1 MRIRTLEVE
10 NFMPYRDAFT
20 LDFGDMSLFAIVG
33 ETGSGKSSIVDA
45 ICYALYGRIPR
56 IRTENGQRE
65 NIISRGAKQFHVA
78 LTFDLGGAT
87 YRIIRQGT
95 TMREDV
101 QVFKDGDQIK
111 DLLKKKDVD
120 RYIEDTLLHMSF
132 DVFTRII
139 ILPQGQFDRFLK
151 PDTPRARRDIL
162 ISLLS
167 LDIYERIG
175 KAAGAHAAVLMGELG
190 GLDHDLAGIDQS
202 TITGEAIGLLDHAV
216 TDAEHQ
222 VVLLQEQLKA
232 CELTLAMI
240 EQRASKA
247 RQLAKLQEQLVT
259 LRARADDIDRDRARL
274 AIGVAL
280 ASLQPSL
287 ANWGRLAADLEQL
300 VTDHGKASS
309 AVTAAQRALETAQ
322 ASRADTSLRAG
333 EAAFAEKLDE
343 ISSAIER
350 LSDLQ
355 PFAARLDELRHK
367 TDAAAE
373 KGKGLEHSIAQLN
386 ETMKGQDQHRIQL
399 QEALAGARN
408 SSTQAD
414 DAFEQARS
422 DNATVVV
429 QQGLKPGDTCPVCGH
444 VVEELVAHAERLD
457 FDRLKTA
464 RDEARKRVEHCQN
477 DLADH
482 EKKLETD
489 RVRLEELVRQ
499 LTVLKTEGKDDQHE
513 AHELTLRLLMDP
525 TIAREGGN
533 NPAVFLRARLT
544 QLRGQETT
552 TRTAQKTIALQLEEQ
567 RRKEEDVHTQ
577 LAGLQTK
584 AAALEGQRRQ
594 AEAQYETLQ
603 RDLLEQAG
611 TNGFDSIVSMKAA
624 VLPADQLV
632 ALQVSVK
639 QYDHNMATATAQ
651 VEMLEQELGPDL
663 PSEVGLEAAR
673 AARETAATD
682 FARAQE
688 NLAAVRRG
696 KDELLTR
703 RAFLADR
710 LARKEQVTRLLST
723 YQQVARDFGSK
734 GMVAFV
740 SSGILEQLLV
750 TANDHLQV
758 LSKGRFDLL
767 LDAGDQMMVQDS
779 FSASGPRD
787 VATLSG
793 GETFLASLALALAV
807 KDLLSTS
814 VDLDSFFIDEGFGTL
829 DQTTVQGVADVLESL
844 RRDGSLV
851 GIITHR
857 ADLVERFE
865 TVLEV
870 TNQGGSAHIARREMV

>member
-1 MRIRTLEVE
+1 MRIQALEVE
-10 NFMPYRDAFT
+10 NFMPYRDAVT
-20 LDFGDMSLFAIVG
+20 LDFRDLSLFAIVG

-65 NIISRGAKQFHVA
+65 NIISRGAKQFHIA

-87 YRIIRQGT
+87 YKIIRQGT
-95 TMREDV
+95 AAREDV
-101 QVFKDGDQIK
+101 QVFKDGDQLNQ
-111 DLLKKKDVD
+111 LLKKKDAD
-120 RYIEDTLLHMSF
+120 HYIEEKLLHMNF

-139 ILPQGQFDRFLK
+139 VLPQGQFDRFLK

-167 LDIYERIG
+167 LDIYEHIG
-175 KAAGAHAAVLMGELG
+175 KAAGAHAGMLMGELG
-190 GLDHDLAGIDQS
+190 GLDHDLAGIDQT
-202 TITGEAIGLLDHAV
+202 TITDEAIGLLDHAV
-216 TDAEHQ
+216 TDIGQRVA
-222 VVLLQEQLKA
+222 LFQEQLKA
-232 CELTLAMI
+232 RELVLAMM

-247 RQLAKLQEQLVT
+247 RQLAKLQGQLAV
-259 LRARADDIDRDRARL
+259 LCARTDEISTDRARL
-274 AIGVAL
+274 ATGLAL

-287 ANWGRLAADLEQL
+287 TNWARLAVELQRL
-300 VTDHGKASS
+300 TDEYDKASA
-309 AVTAAQRALETAQ
+309 AVIAAQKDLETAQ
-322 ASRADTSLRAG
+322 AVHAETSLRAG
-333 EAAFAEKLDE
+333 EAAFARKLDE
-343 ISSAIER
+343 ISSAIGR

-355 PFAARLDELRHK
+355 VFAARLEELQHRA
-367 TDAAAE
+367 DAAME
-373 KGKGLEHSIAQLN
+373 KVQGLEHSIAQCN
-386 ETMKGQDQHRIQL
+386 ETMKLQDERRIHL
-399 QEALAGARN
+399 QEALAGTRN
-408 SSTQAD
+408 DATQAED
-414 DAFEQARS
+414 TFERARS
-422 DNATVVV
+422 ENAAVVI

-444 VVEELVAHAERLD
+444 VVEELVAHAEHLD
-457 FDRLKTA
+457 FTHLKTL
-464 RDEARKRVEHCQN
+464 RDEAHKRVEHCQN
-477 DLADH
+477 DLAEH
-482 EKKLETD
+482 EKRSEAN
-489 RVRLEELVRQ
+489 RVRLEELTRQ
-499 LTVLKTEGKDDQHE
+499 LTVLKAEDKDDRQE

-525 TIAREGGN
+525 TVAREGSA
-533 NPAVFLRARLT
+533 NPVTFLRTRLT

-552 TRTAQKTIALQLEEQ
+552 TRTAQKTITLRLEEQ
-567 RRKEEDVHTQ
+567 RQKEEAIRTA
-577 LAGLQTK
+577 LAGFQTK
-584 AAALEGQRRQ
+584 TAALSGQHAQ

-603 RDLLEQAG
+603 RDLLAQAG
-611 TNGFDSIVSMKAA
+611 THGFDSITSMKAA
-624 VLPADQLV
+624 VLPEGELST
-632 ALQVSVK
+632 LQTSVR
-639 QYDHNMATATAQ
+639 QYDHDTAAAAAQ

-663 PSEVGLEAAR
+663 PSEADLEAAR
-673 AARETAATD
+673 AQREAAAAD
-682 FARAQE
+682 FAQAQE
-688 NLAAVRRG
+688 DLAGARRN
-696 KDELLTR
+696 KDDLLAR

-750 TANDHLQV
+750 TANDHLRI
-758 LSKGRFDLL
+758 LSKGRFELL
-767 LDAGDQMMVQDS
+767 LDESDQMMVQDA
-779 FSASGPRD
+779 FSSSGPRD

-829 DQTTVQGVADVLESL
+829 DETTVQGVADVLESL

-870 TNQGGSAHIARREMV
+870 TNQSGSAHIARREMA

>member
-1 MRIRTLEVE
+1 MRIQTLEVE
-10 NFMPYRDAFT
+10 NFMPYRDPVT
-20 LDFGDMSLFAIVG
+20 LDFRDLSLFAIVG

-65 NIISRGAKQFHVA
+65 NIISRGAKQFHVG

-95 TMREDV
+95 ATREDV
-101 QVFKDGDQIK
+101 QVFKDGDQLNQ
-111 DLLKKKDVD
+111 LLKKKDAD
-120 RYIEDTLLHMSF
+120 RYIEETLLHMNF

-139 ILPQGQFDRFLK
+139 VLPQGQFDRFLK
-151 PDTPRARRDIL
+151 PDTPRSRRDIL

-167 LDIYERIG
+167 LDIYEHIG
-175 KAAGAHAAVLMGELG
+175 KAASAHAGMLMGELG
-190 GLDHDLAGIDQS
+190 GLDHDLAGIDQNA
-202 TITGEAIGLLDHAV
+202 ITDEALGLLDHAV
-216 TDAEHQ
+216 TDAGHQ
-222 VVLLQEQLKA
+222 VALLQEQLKA
-232 CELTLAMI
+232 RELTLAMM

-247 RQLAKLQEQLVT
+247 RQLAKLQGQLAA
-259 LRARADDIDRDRARL
+259 LRIRADEINGDRAHL
-274 AIGVAL
+274 ATGLAL

-287 ANWGRLAADLEQL
+287 ANWARLAAELERL
-300 VTDHGKASS
+300 TDERDKASA
-309 AVTAAQRALETAQ
+309 AVIAAQQALETAQ
-322 ASRADTSLRAG
+322 AVRADTSLRAG

-343 ISSAIER
+343 ISSAIGR

-355 PFAARLDELRHK
+355 LFAARLEELQHR
-367 TDAAAE
+367 TDAATDKA
-373 KGKGLEHSIAQLN
+373 KGLEHSITQLN
-386 ETMKGQDQHRIQL
+386 ETMKVQNGRRIQL
-399 QEALAGARN
+399 QEALTRARDT
-408 SSTQAD
+408 SIHAE
-414 DAFEQARS
+414 DAFERARS
-422 DNATVVV
+422 DNAAIVV
-429 QQGLKPGDTCPVCGH
+429 QQVLRPGDSCPVCGR
-444 VVEELVAHAERLD
+444 VVEELVVHAEHLD
-457 FDRLKTA
+457 FARLKTVH
-464 RDEARKRVEHCQN
+464 DETRKHVEHCQD
-477 DLADH
+477 DLTEH
-482 EKKLETD
+482 EKKSEAD
-489 RVRLEELVRQ
+489 RVRLEELARQ
-499 LTVLKTEGKDDQHE
+499 LTALKTEDKDDRHE

-525 TIAREGGN
+525 TVAHEGSN
-533 NPAVFLRARLT
+533 NPVAFLHARLT

-567 RRKEEDVHTQ
+567 RRKEEDIRTK
-577 LAGLQTK
+577 LTGSQTK
-584 AAALEGQRRQ
+584 AATLEGQRRQ
-594 AEAQYETLQ
+594 AETQYETLR
-603 RDLLEQAG
+603 RDLLAQAG
-611 TNGFDSIVSMKAA
+611 THGFDSIASMKAA
-624 VLPADQLV
+624 VLPADQLD
-632 ALQVSVK
+632 ALQASVR
-639 QYDHNMATATAQ
+639 QYDHDTAAATAQ

-663 PSEVGLEAAR
+663 PSEADLEAAR
-673 AARETAATD
+673 ATRETAVTD
-682 FARAQE
+682 FTHAQE
-688 NLAAVRRG
+688 SLAAARRS
-696 KDELLTR
+696 KDDLLAR

-750 TANDHLQV
+750 TANDHLRI
-758 LSKGRFDLL
+758 LSKERFELL
-767 LDAGDQMMVQDS
+767 LDEDDQMMVQDA

-829 DQTTVQGVADVLESL
+829 DETTVQGVADVLESL

-857 ADLVERFE
+857 SDLVERFE

-870 TNQGGSAHIARREMV
+870 TNQSGSAHIARREMA

>member
-1 MRIRTLEVE
+1 MRIQTLEVE
-10 NFMPYRDAFT
+10 NFMPYRDPVT
-20 LDFGDMSLFAIVG
+20 LDFRDLSLFAIVG

-65 NIISRGAKQFHVA
+65 NIISRGAKQFHVG

-95 TMREDV
+95 ATREDV
-101 QVFKDGDQIK
+101 QVFKDGDQLNQ
-111 DLLKKKDVD
+111 LLKKKDAD
-120 RYIEDTLLHMSF
+120 RYIEETLLHMNF

-139 ILPQGQFDRFLK
+139 VLPQGQFDRFLK

-167 LDIYERIG
+167 LDIYEHIG
-175 KAAGAHAAVLMGELG
+175 KAAGAHAGMLVGELG
-190 GLDHDLAGIDQS
+190 GLDHDLASIDQNA
-202 TITGEAIGLLDHAV
+202 ITDGAIGLLDHAV
-216 TDAEHQ
+216 TDAGHQ
-222 VVLLQEQLKA
+222 VALLQEQLKA
-232 CELTLAMI
+232 RELILTRM

-247 RQLAKLQEQLVT
+247 RQLAKLQGQLAT
-259 LRARADDIDRDRARL
+259 LRARVDEISGDRARL
-274 AIGVAL
+274 ATGLAL

-287 ANWGRLAADLEQL
+287 TNWARLSVELERL
-300 VTDHGKASS
+300 TDERDKASA
-309 AVTAAQRALETAQ
+309 AVIAAQQALETAQ
-322 ASRADTSLRAG
+322 AVRADTFLRAG

-343 ISSAIER
+343 ISSAIGR

-355 PFAARLDELRHK
+355 PFAARLEELQHT
-367 TDAAAE
+367 TDSSADKAQ
-373 KGKGLEHSIAQLN
+373 GLEHSITQLN
-386 ETMKGQDQHRIQL
+386 GTMKLQD
-399 QEALAGARN
+399 ENAMARDG
-408 SSTQAD
+408 STQAED
-414 DAFEQARS
+414 TFEQARS
-422 DNATVVV
+422 DNAAVVV
-429 QQGLKPGDTCPVCGH
+429 QQGLRPGDTCPVCGH
-444 VVEELVAHAERLD
+444 VVEELVAHAEHLD
-457 FDRLKTA
+457 FARLKTV
-464 RDEARKRVEHCQN
+464 RDEARKSSEHCQDN
-477 DLADH
+477 LTEH
-482 EKKLETD
+482 EKKSEAD
-489 RVRLEELVRQ
+489 RVRLEELARQ
-499 LTVLKTEGKDDQHE
+499 LTVLKTEDKDDRHE

-525 TIAREGGN
+525 TIAREGSN
-533 NPAVFLRARLT
+533 NPVAFLHTRLT

-552 TRTAQKTIALQLEEQ
+552 TRTAQKTIAFQLEEQ
-567 RRKEEDVHTQ
+567 RRKEEDIRTK
-577 LAGLQTK
+577 LTGSQTR
-584 AAALEGQRRQ
+584 AATLEGQHTQ
-594 AEAQYETLQ
+594 AEIQYETLQ
-603 RDLLEQAG
+603 RDLLTQAG
-611 TNGFDSIVSMKAA
+611 THGFDSIMSMKAA
-624 VLPADQLV
+624 VLPGGELA
-632 ALQVSVK
+632 ALQASVR
-639 QYDHNMATATAQ
+639 QYDHDTAAAAAQ

-663 PSEVGLEAAR
+663 PSEADLEAAR
-673 AARETAATD
+673 ATRETAATD
-682 FARAQE
+682 FTHAQE
-688 NLAAVRRG
+688 NLAAARRS
-696 KDELLTR
+696 KDDLLAR

-710 LARKEQVTRLLST
+710 LARKEQVTCLLST

-750 TANDHLQV
+750 TANDHLRI
-758 LSKGRFDLL
+758 LSKGRFELL
-767 LDAGDQMMVQDS
+767 LDEDDQMMVQDA

-829 DQTTVQGVADVLESL
+829 DETTVQGVADVLESL

-870 TNQGGSAHIARREMV
+870 TNQSGSAHIARREMA

>member
-1 MRIRTLEVE
+1 MRIQTLEVE
-10 NFMPYRDAFT
+10 NFMPYRDPVT
-20 LDFGDMSLFAIVG
+20 LDFRDLSLFAIVG

-65 NIISRGAKQFHVA
+65 NVISRGAKQFHLG

-95 TMREDV
+95 AMREDV
-101 QVFKDGDQIK
+101 QVFKDGDQLNQ
-111 DLLKKKDVD
+111 LLKKKDAD
-120 RYIEDTLLHMSF
+120 RYIEETLLHMNF

-139 ILPQGQFDRFLK
+139 VLPQGQFDRFLK

-175 KAAGAHAAVLMGELG
+175 KAAGAHAGTLMGELG
-190 GLDHDLAGIDQS
+190 GLDHDLAGIDQN
-202 TITGEAIGLLDHAV
+202 TITDEAMGLLDHAV
-216 TDAEHQ
+216 TDAGHQ
-222 VVLLQEQLKA
+222 VALLQEQLKA
-232 CELTLAMI
+232 DELALAMM

-247 RQLAKLQEQLVT
+247 RQLAKLQGQLAA
-259 LRARADDIDRDRARL
+259 LRARADEITGDRARL
-274 AIGVAL
+274 ATGLAL

-287 ANWGRLAADLEQL
+287 ANWARLAAELEQL
-300 VTDHGKASS
+300 ADERDKASA
-309 AVTAAQRALETAQ
+309 AVIAAQKALETAQ
-322 ASRADTSLRAG
+322 AIRADTSLRAG

-343 ISSAIER
+343 ISSAIAR

-355 PFAARLDELRHK
+355 PFASRLEELQHK
-367 TDAAAE
+367 TDSATDKA
-373 KGKGLEHSIAQLN
+373 KGLEHSVTLLN
-386 ETMKGQDQHRIQL
+386 EAMKVQDELRIQL
-399 QEALAGARN
+399 QEGLSGARDG
-408 SSTQAD
+408 STQAD
-414 DAFEQARS
+414 DAFERARS
-422 DNATVVV
+422 DNAAVVV
-429 QQGLKPGDTCPVCGH
+429 QQGLRAGDTCPVCGH
-444 VVEELVAHAERLD
+444 VVEELVAHAEHLD
-457 FDRLKTA
+457 FARLKTA
-464 RDEARKRVEHCQN
+464 RDEARKRVEHCQD
-477 DLADH
+477 DLTEH
-482 EKKLETD
+482 EKKSEAD
-489 RVRLEELVRQ
+489 RVRLEELARQ
-499 LTVLKTEGKDDQHE
+499 LTVLKTEDKDDRHE

-525 TIAREGGN
+525 TVAREGNN
-533 NPAVFLRARLT
+533 NPAAFLRVRLT

-552 TRTAQKTIALQLEEQ
+552 TRTAQKTIVAQLEEQ
-567 RRKEEDVHTQ
+567 RRKEEDVRTQ
-577 LAGLQTK
+577 LIGFQTE
-584 AAALEGQRRQ
+584 AAALEGQCRQ
-594 AEAQYETLQ
+594 AEAQYGTLQ
-603 RDLLEQAG
+603 RDLLAQAG
-611 TNGFDSIVSMKAA
+611 THGFDSIASMKTA

-632 ALQVSVK
+632 ALQASVR
-639 QYDHNMATATAQ
+639 QYDHDTAATAAQ
-651 VEMLEQELGPDL
+651 VEMLELELGPDL
-663 PSEVGLEAAR
+663 PSETDLAAAR
-673 AARETAATD
+673 ATRETAATD
-682 FARAQE
+682 FDRAQE
-688 NLAAVRRG
+688 NLAAARRN
-696 KDELLTR
+696 KDDLLAR

-750 TANDHLQV
+750 TANDHLGI
-758 LSKGRFDLL
+758 LSKGRFELL
-767 LDAGDQMMVQDS
+767 LDEGDQMMVQDS

-829 DQTTVQGVADVLESL
+829 DETTVQGVADVLESL

-870 TNQGGSAHIARREMV
+870 TNQSGSAHIARREMA

>member
-1 MRIRTLEVE
+1 MRIQTLEVE
-10 NFMPYRDAFT
+10 NFMPYRDPVT
-20 LDFGDMSLFAIVG
+20 LDFHDLSLFAIVG

-65 NIISRGAKQFHVA
+65 NVISRGAKQFHVA

-95 TMREDV
+95 ATREDV
-101 QVFKDGDQIK
+101 QVFKDGDQLNQ
-111 DLLKKKDVD
+111 LLKKKDAD
-120 RYIEDTLLHMSF
+120 RYIEETLLHMNF

-139 ILPQGQFDRFLK
+139 VLPQGQFDRFLK

-162 ISLLS
+162 ISLLN
-167 LDIYERIG
+167 LDIYEHIG
-175 KAAGAHAAVLMGELG
+175 KAAGTHAGTLMGELG
-190 GLDHDLAGIDQS
+190 GLDHDLAGIDQNA
-202 TITGEAIGLLDHAV
+202 ITDEAMGLLDHAV
-216 TDAEHQ
+216 TDAGYQ
-222 VVLLQEQLKA
+222 VALLQEQLKA
-232 CELTLAMI
+232 DELALAMM

-247 RQLAKLQEQLVT
+247 RQLAKLQGQLGA
-259 LRARADDIDRDRARL
+259 LRDKADAVASDRSRL
-274 AIGVAL
+274 ATSLAL

-287 ANWGRLAADLEQL
+287 ANWARLAAELEKL
-300 VTDHGKASS
+300 IADRDKASA
-309 AVTAAQRALETAQ
+309 AVTTTQKALETAQ
-322 ASRADTSLRAG
+322 AVRADTSLRAG

-343 ISSAIER
+343 ISSAIAR

-355 PFAARLDELRHK
+355 PFAARLEELQHK
-367 TDAAAE
+367 TDSATNKAQ
-373 KGKGLEHSIAQLN
+373 GLEHSITQLN
-386 ETMKGQDQHRIQL
+386 ETMKVQDESRIQL
-399 QEALAGARN
+399 QEALARARDA
-408 SSTQAD
+408 STQAE
-414 DAFEQARS
+414 DAFERARS
-422 DNATVVV
+422 DNAAVVV
-429 QQGLKPGDTCPVCGH
+429 QQGLRPGDTCPVCGH
-444 VVEELVAHAERLD
+444 VVEELVAHAEHLD
-457 FDRLKTA
+457 FARFKTV
-464 RDEARKRVEHCQN
+464 RDEARKSSEHCQDN
-477 DLADH
+477 LTVH
-482 EKKLETD
+482 EKKSEAD
-489 RVRLEELVRQ
+489 RVRLEELARQ
-499 LTVLKTEGKDDQHE
+499 LTVLKTEDKDDQHE

-525 TIAREGGN
+525 TVAREGSS
-533 NPAVFLRARLT
+533 NPVAFLRMRLT

-552 TRTAQKTIALQLEEQ
+552 TRTAQKTIVAQLEEQ
-567 RRKEEDVHTQ
+567 RRKEEAVRTQ
-577 LAGLQTK
+577 LAGFQTE

-594 AEAQYETLQ
+594 AEIQHETLQ
-603 RDLLEQAG
+603 RDLLTQAG
-611 TNGFDSIVSMKAA
+611 THGFDSIASMKTA

-632 ALQVSVK
+632 ALQVSVR
-639 QYDHNMATATAQ
+639 QYDHDTAAATAQ

-663 PSEVGLEAAR
+663 PSEADLEAAR

-688 NLAAVRRG
+688 DLTAARRSKDDLLA
-696 KDELLTR
+696 R

-750 TANDHLQV
+750 TANDHLRI
-758 LSKGRFDLL
+758 LSKGRFELL
-767 LDAGDQMMVQDS
+767 LDEGDQMMVQDS
-779 FSASGPRD
+779 FSSSGPRD

-829 DQTTVQGVADVLESL
+829 DETTVQGVADVLESL

-865 TVLEV
+865 TVLQV
-870 TNQGGSAHIARREMV
+870 TNQSGSAHIARREMA

>member
-1 MRIRTLEVE
+1 MRIQTLEVE
-10 NFMPYRDAFT
+10 NFMPYRDPVT
-20 LDFGDMSLFAIVG
+20 LDFTDMSLFAIVG
-33 ETGSGKSSIVDA
+33 ETGSGKSSVVDA

-87 YRIIRQGT
+87 YKIIRQGT
-95 TMREDV
+95 TAREDV
-101 QVFKDGDQIK
+101 QVFKDGNQLGQ
-111 DLLKKKDVD
+111 LLKKKDAD
-120 RYIEDTLLHMSF
+120 RYIEETLLHMSF

-139 ILPQGQFDRFLK
+139 VLPQGQFDRFLK

-175 KAAGAHAAVLMGELG
+175 KAAGAHAATLMGELG
-190 GLDHDLAGIDQS
+190 GLDHDLAGIDQN
-202 TITGEAIGLLDHAV
+202 TITDEAMGLLDHAV
-216 TDAEHQ
+216 TDTGHQ
-222 VVLLQEQLKA
+222 VALLQEQLKA
-232 CELTLAMI
+232 CELALAMM

-247 RQLAKLQEQLVT
+247 RQLAKLQGQLAS
-259 LRARADDIDRDRARL
+259 LRARVDEIAGDRARL
-274 AIGVAL
+274 ATGLAL
-280 ASLQPSL
+280 GSLQPSL
-287 ANWGRLAADLEQL
+287 ANWALLAAELKRL
-300 VTDHGKASS
+300 TDERDKASA
-309 AVTAAQRALETAQ
+309 AVLAAEKSLEIAQ
-322 ASRADTSLRAG
+322 AVRVDTSLRAS
-333 EAAFAEKLDE
+333 EAAFTEKLEE
-343 ISSAIER
+343 IASLTAR
-350 LSDLQ
+350 LSELQ
-355 PFAARLDELRHK
+355 PFAARLEELQHK
-367 TDAAAE
+367 TDTAAE
-373 KGKGLEHSIAQLN
+373 KAMKLENGIIQLN
-386 ETMKGQDQHRIQL
+386 ETMKLQDEHRIQL
-399 QEALAGARN
+399 QEALASKRAD
-408 SSTQAD
+408 STQAD
-414 DAFEQARS
+414 DAFERARS
-422 DNATVVV
+422 DNATAVV

-444 VVEELVAHAERLD
+444 VVGELVAHAEHMD
-457 FDRLKTA
+457 FAHLKTA
-464 RDEARKRVEHCQN
+464 RDDARKNAEHCQDN
-477 DLADH
+477 LTEQ
-482 EKKLETD
+482 EKKSEAD
-489 RVRLEELVRQ
+489 KVRLEELARQ
-499 LTVLKTEGKDDQHE
+499 LTALKTEDKDDRHE
-513 AHELTLRLLMDP
+513 AHELSLRLLMDP
-525 TIAREGGN
+525 TVAREGSS
-533 NPAVFLRARLT
+533 NPVAFLHARLT

-552 TRTAQKTIALQLEEQ
+552 TRTAQKTIVAQLEEQ
-567 RRKEEDVHTQ
+567 RRKEEDARMA
-577 LAGLQTK
+577 LAGFQTK

-603 RDLLEQAG
+603 RDLLAQAK
-611 TNGFDSIVSMKAA
+611 THGFESIASMKAA
-624 VLPADQLV
+624 VLSPDKLA
-632 ALQVSVK
+632 ALQASVR
-639 QYDHNMATATAQ
+639 QYDQDTAAAAAQ
-651 VEMLEQELGPDL
+651 VDMLEQELGPDL
-663 PSEVGLEAAR
+663 PSEADLDTAR
-673 AARETAATD
+673 ATRETAATD

-688 NLAAVRRG
+688 DLTAARRSKDDLLA
-696 KDELLTR
+696 R

-758 LSKGRFDLL
+758 LSKGRFELL
-767 LDAGDQMMVQDS
+767 LDEGDQMMVQDS

-829 DQTTVQGVADVLESL
+829 DETTVQGVADVLESL

-870 TNQGGSAHIARREMV
+870 TNQSGSAHIARREMA

>member
-1 MRIRTLEVE
+1 MRIQTLEVE
-10 NFMPYRDAFT
+10 NFMPYRDPIT
-20 LDFGDMSLFAIVG
+20 LDFRDLSLFAIVG
-33 ETGSGKSSIVDA
+33 ETGSGKSSVVDA

-87 YRIIRQGT
+87 YRVIRQGT
-95 TMREDV
+95 AVREDV
-101 QVFKDGDQIK
+101 QVFRDGEQLRE
-111 DLLKKKDVD
+111 LLKKKDAD

-139 ILPQGQFDRFLK
+139 VLPQGQFDRFLK

-167 LDIYERIG
+167 LDVYERIG
-175 KAAGAHAAVLMGELG
+175 KAAGAHAGTLMGELG
-190 GLDHDLAGIDQS
+190 GLDRDLSGIDQQ
-202 TITGEAIGLLDHAV
+202 TITDEAMSLLDSAI
-216 TDAEHQ
+216 TDTGHRVA
-222 VVLLQEQLKA
+222 LLQEQLKA
-232 CELTLAMI
+232 SELALAMM
-240 EQRASKA
+240 EQRSSKA
-247 RQLAKLQEQLVT
+247 RQLGKLETQLAT
-259 LRARADDIDRDRARL
+259 LRSRANEIAGDRARL
-274 AIGVAL
+274 ATGIAL

-287 ANWGRLAADLEQL
+287 ANWTRLAAELERL
-300 VTDHGKASS
+300 TDERDKASS
-309 AVTAAQRALETAQ
+309 AVLTARKGLEAVQ
-322 ASRADTSLRAG
+322 SARADTALRAK

-343 ISSAIER
+343 ISSAMGR

-355 PFAARLDELRHK
+355 PFAARLDELQHK
-367 TDAAAE
+367 TDAAVE
-373 KGKGLEHSIAQLN
+373 KAGKLEEGVTQLN
-386 ETMKGQDQHRIQL
+386 EALREQDDRRIQL
-399 QEALAGARN
+399 QEALGRARDA
-408 SSTQAD
+408 SVRAE

-422 DNATVVV
+422 ENAAVVV

-444 VVEELVAHAERLD
+444 VVEELVAHAEHMDLARL
-457 FDRLKTA
+457 RTV
-464 RDEARKRVEHCQN
+464 RDEARKNSEHCQDN
-477 DLADH
+477 LTEL
-482 EKKLETD
+482 EKKSGAE
-489 RVRLEELVRQ
+489 RARLDELTRQ
-499 LTVLKTEGKDDQHE
+499 LAALRSEDKADRHE

-525 TIAREGGN
+525 TVAREGST
-533 NPAVFLRARLT
+533 NPVAFLHARLT

-552 TRTAQKTIALQLEEQ
+552 TRTAQKTIVAQLEEQ
-567 RRKEEDVHTQ
+567 RQKEEDSRSA
-577 LAGLQTK
+577 LAELQTK
-584 AAALEGQRRQ
+584 AATLVGQFSQ

-603 RDLLEQAG
+603 RDLLEQSK
-611 TNGFDSIVSMKAA
+611 THGFESIALMQAA
-624 VLPADQLV
+624 VLPADRAE
-632 ALQVSVK
+632 ALQASVR
-639 QYDHNMATATAQ
+639 QYDQETAAAAAQ
-651 VEMLEQELGPDL
+651 VEMLQQELGADL
-663 PSEVGLEAAR
+663 PSEADLDIAR
-673 AARETAATD
+673 IARETAAAD

-688 NLAAVRRG
+688 DLTATRRSR
-696 KDELLTR
+696 DDLLTR

-710 LARKEQVTRLLST
+710 LSRKEQVTRLLST

-750 TANDHLQV
+750 TANDQLRV
-758 LSKGRFDLL
+758 LSKGRFELL
-767 LDAGDQMMVQDS
+767 LDEGDQMMVQDS

-829 DQTTVQGVADVLESL
+829 DETTVQGVADVLESL

-870 TNQGGSAHIARREMV
+870 TNSGGSAHIARREMA

>member
-10 NFMPYRDAFT
+10 NFMPYRDPVT
-20 LDFGDMSLFAIVG
+20 LDFSDMSLFAIVG

-65 NIISRGAKQFHVA
+65 NVISRGAKQFHVA

-101 QVFKDGDQIK
+101 QVFKDGNQ
-111 DLLKKKDVD
+111 LNQLVKKKDAD
-120 RYIEDTLLHMSF
+120 RYIEETLLHMSF

-175 KAAGAHAAVLMGELG
+175 KAAGAHAGTLMGELG
-190 GLDHDLAGIDQS
+190 GLDHDLAGIDQN
-202 TITGEAIGLLDHAV
+202 TVTDEAMGLLDHAV
-216 TDAEHQ
+216 TDAGHQ
-222 VVLLQEQLKA
+222 VALLQEQLKA
-232 CELTLAMI
+232 RELALAMM

-247 RQLAKLQEQLVT
+247 QQLAKLQGQLAT
-259 LRARADDIDRDRARL
+259 LRARTGEINGDRARL
-274 AIGVAL
+274 VTGLAL

-287 ANWGRLAADLEQL
+287 ANWARLATDLEKL
-300 VTDHGKASS
+300 VTDRDKASA
-309 AVTAAQRALETAQ
+309 AVITAQKALEIAQ
-322 ASRADTSLRAG
+322 AVRADTSLRTG
-333 EAAFAEKLDE
+333 EAALAEKLDE
-343 ISSAIER
+343 ISSAIAR

-355 PFAARLDELRHK
+355 PFAARLEELQHK
-367 TDAAAE
+367 TDAAAD
-373 KGKGLEHSIAQLN
+373 KVKGLERSITLLN
-386 ETMKGQDQHRIQL
+386 NSMKLQDERRIQL
-399 QEALAGARN
+399 QEALAEAHDG
-408 SSTQAD
+408 STQAD
-414 DAFEQARS
+414 DAFERARS
-422 DNATVVV
+422 DNAAVVV
-429 QQGLKPGDTCPVCGH
+429 QQGLRPGDTCPVCGH
-444 VVEELVAHAERLD
+444 VVEELVAHAEHLD
-457 FDRLKTA
+457 FARLKTA

-477 DLADH
+477 DLTEH
-482 EKKLETD
+482 EKKSETD
-489 RVRLEELVRQ
+489 RVRFEELARQ
-499 LTVLKTEGKDDQHE
+499 LTVLKAEDKDDRHE

-525 TIAREGGN
+525 TVARDGSN
-533 NPAVFLRARLT
+533 NPVAFLRARLM

-552 TRTAQKTIALQLEEQ
+552 TRTAQKTIVAQLEEQ
-567 RRKEEDVHTQ
+567 RRKEEDVRTTLTGFQ
-577 LAGLQTK
+577 TKGATLAGQC
-584 AAALEGQRRQ
+584 RQ

-603 RDLLEQAG
+603 RDLLAQAG
-611 TNGFDSIVSMKAA
+611 MHGFDSIASMKAA
-624 VLPADQLV
+624 VLSADQLA
-632 ALQVSVK
+632 ALQASVR
-639 QYDHNMATATAQ
+639 QYDHDTAAAGAQ

-663 PSEVGLEAAR
+663 PSEADLEAAR
-673 AARETAATD
+673 AARETAATEC
-682 FARAQE
+682 ARAQE
-688 NLAAVRRG
+688 NLAAARRS
-696 KDELLTR
+696 KDDLLAR

-750 TANDHLQV
+750 TANDHLRI

-767 LDAGDQMMVQDS
+767 LDEGDQMMVQDS

-829 DQTTVQGVADVLESL
+829 DETTVQGVADVLESL
-844 RRDGSLV
+844 RQDGSLV

-870 TNQGGSAHIARREMV
+870 TNQSGSAHIARREMV

>member
-1 MRIRTLEVE
+1 MRIQTLEVE
-10 NFMPYRDAFT
+10 NFMPYRDPVT
-20 LDFGDMSLFAIVG
+20 LDFRDLSLFAIVG

-56 IRTENGQRE
+56 IRTETGQRE
-65 NIISRGAKQFHVA
+65 NVISRGAKQFRVA

-95 TMREDV
+95 AMREDV
-101 QVFKDGDQIK
+101 QVFKDGDQLNQ
-111 DLLKKKDVD
+111 LLKKKDAD
-120 RYIEDTLLHMSF
+120 RYIEETLLHMSF

-175 KAAGAHAAVLMGELG
+175 KAAGAHTGTLMGELG
-190 GLDHDLAGIDQS
+190 GLDHDLSGIDQN
-202 TITGEAIGLLDHAV
+202 TITDEAMGLLDQTV
-216 TDAEHQ
+216 TDAAHQ
-222 VVLLQEQLKA
+222 VALLQEQLKA
-232 CELTLAMI
+232 SELALAMM
-240 EQRASKA
+240 EQRATKA
-247 RQLAKLQEQLVT
+247 RQLAKLQGQLAT
-259 LRARADDIDRDRARL
+259 LRARADEITGNRERL
-274 AIGVAL
+274 ATGLAL

-287 ANWGRLAADLEQL
+287 ANWARLATEVKKL
-300 VTDHGKASS
+300 TDERDKASA
-309 AVTAAQRALETAQ
+309 AVIAAQKALETAQ
-322 ASRADTSLRAG
+322 AVRADTSLRAG

-343 ISSAIER
+343 ISSAIAR

-355 PFAARLDELRHK
+355 PFAAPLEELQHK
-367 TDAAAE
+367 TDSATDKA
-373 KGKGLEHSIAQLN
+373 KGLETNITQLN
-386 ETMKGQDQHRIQL
+386 ATMKVQDERRIQL
-399 QEALAGARN
+399 QEVLAGGRDG
-408 SSTQAD
+408 STQAD
-414 DAFEQARS
+414 DAFERARS
-422 DNATVVV
+422 DNAVVV
-429 QQGLKPGDTCPVCGH
+429 IQQGLKPSDTCPVCGH
-444 VVEELVAHAERLD
+444 VVEELVGHAEHLD
-457 FDRLKTA
+457 FARLKTA
-464 RDEARKRVEHCQN
+464 RDEARKCVEHCQD
-477 DLADH
+477 DLTEH
-482 EKKLETD
+482 EKKSEAD
-489 RVRLEELVRQ
+489 RVRLEELTRQ
-499 LTVLKTEGKDDQHE
+499 LTVLKTEDKDDRHE
-513 AHELTLRLLMDP
+513 VHELTLRLLMDP
-525 TIAREGGN
+525 TVAREGSN
-533 NPAVFLRARLT
+533 NPAAFLRARLT

-552 TRTAQKTIALQLEEQ
+552 TRTAQKTIVAQIEEQ
-567 RRKEEDVHTQ
+567 RRKEEDVRTT
-577 LAGLQTK
+577 LTGFQTG
-584 AAALEGQRRQ
+584 AAALEGRCRQ

-603 RDLLEQAG
+603 RDLLAQAG
-611 TNGFDSIVSMKAA
+611 IHGFDSIASMTTG
-624 VLPADQLV
+624 VLTADQLA
-632 ALQVSVK
+632 ALQASVR
-639 QYDHNMATATAQ
+639 QYDHDTAAAAAQ

-663 PSEVGLEAAR
+663 PSEADLEAAR

-682 FARAQE
+682 FARAQGD
-688 NLAAVRRG
+688 LAAARRS
-696 KDELLTR
+696 KDDLLAR
-703 RAFLADR
+703 RAFVADR

-750 TANDHLQV
+750 TANDHLYI

-767 LDAGDQMMVQDS
+767 LDEGDQMMVQDS

-829 DQTTVQGVADVLESL
+829 DETTVQGVADVLESL

-870 TNQGGSAHIARREMV
+870 RNQNGVAHIARREMA

>member
-1 MRIRTLEVE
+1 MRIQTLEVE
-10 NFMPYRDAFT
+10 NFMPYRDPVT
-20 LDFGDMSLFAIVG
+20 LDFRDLSLFAIVG

-56 IRTENGQRE
+56 IRTESGQRE
-65 NIISRGAKQFHVA
+65 NVISHGAKQFRVA

-95 TMREDV
+95 AMREDV
-101 QVFKDGDQIK
+101 QVFKDGDQLNQ
-111 DLLKKKDVD
+111 LLKKKDAD
-120 RYIEDTLLHMSF
+120 RYIEETLLHMNF

-139 ILPQGQFDRFLK
+139 VLPQGQFDRFLK

-175 KAAGAHAAVLMGELG
+175 KAAGAHTGTLMGELG
-190 GLDHDLAGIDQS
+190 GLDHDVAGIDQN
-202 TITGEAIGLLDHAV
+202 TITDEAMGLLDRTV
-216 TDAEHQ
+216 IDAGHQ
-222 VVLLQEQLKA
+222 VALLQEQLKA
-232 CELTLAMI
+232 HELALAMM

-247 RQLAKLQEQLVT
+247 QQLAKLQGQLAT
-259 LRARADDIDRDRARL
+259 LRARADEITSDRARL
-274 AIGVAL
+274 TTGLAL

-287 ANWGRLAADLEQL
+287 ANWARLAADLKRL
-300 VTDHGKASS
+300 ITGGDKASA
-309 AVTAAQRALETAQ
+309 AVIAAQKALETAQ
-322 ASRADTSLRAG
+322 AVRADTSLRAG

-343 ISSAIER
+343 ISSAIAR

-355 PFAARLDELRHK
+355 PFAARLEELQHK
-367 TDAAAE
+367 TDSATDKA
-373 KGKGLEHSIAQLN
+373 KGLEHTVTQLN
-386 ETMKGQDQHRIQL
+386 ETMKVQDERRIQL
-399 QEALAGARN
+399 QEALAGGGDG
-408 SSTQAD
+408 STQAD
-414 DAFEQARS
+414 DAFERARS
-422 DNATVVV
+422 DNAAVVI

-444 VVEELVAHAERLD
+444 IVEELVAHAEHFD
-457 FDRLKTA
+457 FARLKTA
-464 RDEARKRVEHCQN
+464 RDEARKRVEHCQDN
-477 DLADH
+477 LTEH
-482 EKKLETD
+482 EKKSEAD
-489 RVRLEELVRQ
+489 RVRLEELTRQ
-499 LTVLKTEGKDDQHE
+499 LTVLKTEDKDDRHE

-525 TIAREGGN
+525 TVAREGSN
-533 NPAVFLRARLT
+533 NPAAFLRTRLT

-552 TRTAQKTIALQLEEQ
+552 TRTAQKTIALQIEEQ
-567 RRKEEDVHTQ
+567 RRKEEDVRTT
-577 LAGLQTK
+577 LTRFQTE
-584 AAALEGQRRQ
+584 AAALEGQCRQ

-603 RDLLEQAG
+603 RDLLAQAG
-611 TNGFDSIVSMKAA
+611 IHGFDSIASMRTA
-624 VLPADQLV
+624 VLTADQL
-632 ALQVSVK
+632 AGLQVSVR
-639 QYDHNMATATAQ
+639 QYDHDTTAAAAR

-663 PSEVGLEAAR
+663 PSEADLEAAR

-682 FARAQE
+682 FASAQE
-688 NLAAVRRG
+688 NLTAARRS
-696 KDELLTR
+696 KDDLLAR

-750 TANDHLQV
+750 TANDHLYI

-767 LDAGDQMMVQDS
+767 LDEGDRMMVQDS

-829 DQTTVQGVADVLESL
+829 DENTVQGVADVLESL

-870 TNQGGSAHIARREMV
+870 RNQNGAAHIARREMA

>member
-1 MRIRTLEVE
+1 MRIQTLEVE
-10 NFMPYRDAFT
+10 NFMPYRDPVT
-20 LDFGDMSLFAIVG
+20 LDFRDLSLFAIVG

-65 NIISRGAKQFHVA
+65 NIISRGAKQFHVG

-87 YRIIRQGT
+87 YKIIRQGT
-95 TMREDV
+95 ATREDV
-101 QVFKDGDQIK
+101 QVFKDGDQLNQ
-111 DLLKKKDVD
+111 LLKKKDAD
-120 RYIEDTLLHMSF
+120 RYIEETLLHMNF
-132 DVFTRII
+132 DIFTRII
-139 ILPQGQFDRFLK
+139 VLPQGQFDRFLK

-175 KAAGAHAAVLMGELG
+175 KAAGAHAGMLMGELG
-190 GLDHDLAGIDQS
+190 GLDHDLAGIDQNA
-202 TITGEAIGLLDHAV
+202 ITDEAMGLLDHAV
-216 TDAEHQ
+216 TDAGHQ
-222 VVLLQEQLKA
+222 VALLQEQLKA
-232 CELTLAMI
+232 RELTLAMM

-247 RQLAKLQEQLVT
+247 RQLAKLQGLLAT
-259 LRARADDIDRDRARL
+259 LRARENEICGDRARL
-274 AIGVAL
+274 ATGLAL

-287 ANWGRLAADLEQL
+287 ANWARLAVELQRL
-300 VTDHGKASS
+300 TDERDKASA
-309 AVTAAQRALETAQ
+309 AVIAAQLALETAR
-322 ASRADTSLRAG
+322 AVRADTSLRAG

-343 ISSAIER
+343 ISCAIGR

-355 PFAARLDELRHK
+355 LFAARLEELQHR
-367 TDAAAE
+367 TDAATE
-373 KGKGLEHSIAQLN
+373 KARGLDHSITQLN
-386 ETMKGQDQHRIQL
+386 GTMKLQNEHQIQL
-399 QEALAGARN
+399 QEALVKAREG
-408 SSTQAD
+408 STQSE
-414 DAFEQARS
+414 DAFERARS
-422 DNATVVV
+422 DNAAVVV
-429 QQGLKPGDTCPVCGH
+429 QQCLRPGDTCPVCGH
-444 VVEELVAHAERLD
+444 AIEELVSHAEHLD
-457 FDRLKTA
+457 FARLKTV
-464 RDEARKRVEHCQN
+464 RDETRKHVEHCQD
-477 DLADH
+477 DLTEH
-482 EKKLETD
+482 EKRSEAD
-489 RVRLEELVRQ
+489 RVRLEELASQ
-499 LTVLKTEGKDDQHE
+499 LTALKVEDKDDRHE

-525 TIAREGGN
+525 TVAHEGSK
-533 NPAVFLRARLT
+533 NPVAFLYARLA

-567 RRKEEDVHTQ
+567 RRKEEDIRSKLT
-577 LAGLQTK
+577 GSQTK
-584 AAALEGQRRQ
+584 AATLEGQRRQ

-603 RDLLEQAG
+603 RDLLAQAG
-611 TNGFDSIVSMKAA
+611 THGFDSIASMKAA
-624 VLPADQLV
+624 VLPEGDLTT
-632 ALQVSVK
+632 LQTSVR
-639 QYDHNMATATAQ
+639 QYDHDTAAAAAQ

-663 PSEVGLEAAR
+663 PSEADLETAR
-673 AARETAATD
+673 ATRETAATD
-682 FARAQE
+682 FARAQDDLTIARRSKDDL
-688 NLAAVRRG
+688 LA
-696 KDELLTR
+696 R

-710 LARKEQVTRLLST
+710 LARREQVTRLLST

-750 TANDHLQV
+750 TANDHLRI
-758 LSKGRFDLL
+758 LSKGRFELL
-767 LDAGDQMMVQDS
+767 LDEDDQMMVQDA
-779 FSASGPRD
+779 FSSSGPRD

-829 DQTTVQGVADVLESL
+829 DETTVQGVADVLESL

-870 TNQGGSAHIARREMV
+870 TNQSGSAHIARREMA

>member
-1 MRIRTLEVE
+1 MRIQTLEIE
-10 NFMPYRDAFT
+10 NFMPYRDPVP
-20 LDFGDMSLFAIVG
+20 LDFRDLSLFAIVG
-33 ETGSGKSSIVDA
+33 ETGSGKSSVVDA

-65 NIISRGAKQFHVA
+65 NIISRGAKQFHVG

-87 YRIIRQGT
+87 YRIVRQGT
-95 TMREDV
+95 ATREDV
-101 QVFKDGDQIK
+101 QVFKDGNQLK
-111 DLLKKKDVD
+111 QLLKKKDAD

-162 ISLLS
+162 ISLLN
-167 LDIYERIG
+167 LDIYDRIG
-175 KAAGAHAAVLMGELG
+175 KAAGSHAATLMGELG
-190 GLDHDLAGIDQS
+190 GLDHDLAGIDQN
-202 TITGEAIGLLDHAV
+202 TITDEAVELLDHAM
-216 TDAEHQ
+216 TDAGHQ
-222 VVLLQEQLKA
+222 VELLQEQLKA
-232 CELTLAMI
+232 CELALAMM

-247 RQLAKLQEQLVT
+247 QQLAKLQGQLAT
-259 LRARADDIDRDRARL
+259 LRARTGEINGDRARL
-274 AIGVAL
+274 VTGLAL

-287 ANWGRLAADLEQL
+287 ANWARLATDLEKL
-300 VTDHGKASS
+300 TDDRDKASA
-309 AVTAAQRALETAQ
+309 AVRAAQKALETAQ
-322 ASRADTSLRAG
+322 AVRADTSLRAG

-343 ISSAIER
+343 VSSAIAR

-355 PFAARLDELRHK
+355 PFAARLEELRHK
-367 TDAAAE
+367 TDSAADKA
-373 KGKGLEHSIAQLN
+373 KGLEHNITLLN
-386 ETMKGQDQHRIQL
+386 QIMKVQDERRIRL
-399 QEALAGARN
+399 QEALARARDA
-408 SSTQAD
+408 SIQAD
-414 DAFEQARS
+414 DAFERARS
-422 DNATVVV
+422 DNAAVVV
-429 QQGLKPGDTCPVCGH
+429 QQGLGPGDTCPVCGH
-444 VVEELVAHAERLD
+444 VVEELVAHAEHLE
-457 FDRLKTA
+457 FARLKTA

-477 DLADH
+477 DLTEH
-482 EKKLETD
+482 EKKSETD
-489 RVRLEELVRQ
+489 RVRLEELARQ
-499 LTVLKTEGKDDQHE
+499 LTVLKAEDKDDRHE

-525 TIAREGGN
+525 TVAREGSG
-533 NPAVFLRARLT
+533 NPAAFLRARLT

-567 RRKEEDVHTQ
+567 RRKEEDARTQ
-577 LAGLQTK
+577 LAGFQTD
-584 AAALEGQRRQ
+584 AAALEGQHRQ
-594 AEAQYETLQ
+594 AKAQYETLQ
-603 RDLLEQAG
+603 RDLLAQAG
-611 TNGFDSIVSMKAA
+611 THGFDSIASMKAA

-632 ALQVSVK
+632 ALQASVRR
-639 QYDHNMATATAQ
+639 YDHDTAAAAAQ

-663 PSEVGLEAAR
+663 PSEADLEAAR

-682 FARAQE
+682 FALAQE
-688 NLAAVRRG
+688 NLATARRSR
-696 KDELLTR
+696 DDLLAR
-703 RAFLADR
+703 RAFLTDR

-750 TANDHLQV
+750 TANDHLYI
-758 LSKGRFDLL
+758 LSKGRFELL
-767 LDAGDQMMVQDS
+767 LDEGDQMMVQDS

-829 DQTTVQGVADVLESL
+829 DETTVQGVADVLESL

-870 TNQGGSAHIARREMV
+870 TNQNGSAHIARREMV

>member
-1 MRIRTLEVE
+1 MRIQKLEVE
-10 NFMPYRDAFT
+10 NFMPYRDLVP
-20 LDFGDMSLFAIVG
+20 LDFRDLSLFAIVG

-65 NIISRGAKQFHVA
+65 NVISRGAKQFHVA

-95 TMREDV
+95 AIREDV
-101 QVFKDGDQIK
+101 QVFKNDNQLK
-111 DLLKKKDVD
+111 QLLKKKDAD
-120 RYIEDTLLHMSF
+120 SYIEETLLHMSF

-162 ISLLS
+162 ISLLN

-175 KAAGAHAAVLMGELG
+175 KAAGAHASALLGELG

-202 TITGEAIGLLDHAV
+202 KLTGEEMLALDRTV
-216 TDAEHQ
+216 TEVSAR
-222 VVLLQEQLKA
+222 VTLLQEQLKA
-232 CELTLAMI
+232 RDLALAMM

-247 RQLAKLQEQLVT
+247 RQLAKLQGQLAT
-259 LRARADDIDRDRARL
+259 LRARADEVNGDRTRL
-274 AIGVAL
+274 ATGLAL

-287 ANWGRLAADLEQL
+287 ANWARLAAELERL
-300 VTDHGKASS
+300 TDERDKASS
-309 AVTAAQRALETAQ
+309 AVLAAQKALETVQSA
-322 ASRADTSLRAG
+322 RADTSLRAK
-333 EAAFAEKLDE
+333 EAAFVEKLDE
-343 ISSAIER
+343 ISSAMGR

-355 PFAARLDELRHK
+355 PFAARLDEFQHK

-373 KGKGLEHSIAQLN
+373 KARRLEDSITQLN
-386 ETMKGQDQHRIQL
+386 ETLKAQEEGRIQL
-399 QEALAGARN
+399 QEALARARDG
-408 SSTQAD
+408 STQAE

-422 DNATVVV
+422 DNAAVVV

-444 VVEELVAHAERLD
+444 VVGELVAHAEHMD
-457 FDRLKTA
+457 FARLKTA
-464 RDEARKRVEHCQN
+464 RDEARKNAEHCQDN
-477 DLADH
+477 LTEQ
-482 EKKLETD
+482 EKKSGAD
-489 RVRLEELVRQ
+489 RVRLEELTRQ
-499 LTVLKTEGKDDQHE
+499 LTTLKAEDKDDRHE

-525 TIAREGGN
+525 TVAREGSTS
-533 NPAVFLRARLT
+533 PVAFLRARLA

-552 TRTAQKTIALQLEEQ
+552 TRTAQKTIVAQLEEQ
-567 RRKEEDVHTQ
+567 RRKEEDTRTALV
-577 LAGLQTK
+577 GFQTK
-584 AAALEGQRRQ
+584 AATLAGQCSQ
-594 AEAQYETLQ
+594 AEAQHETLQ
-603 RDLLEQAG
+603 RDLLAQAG
-611 TNGFDSIVSMKAA
+611 THGFESIASMKAA
-624 VLPADQLV
+624 LLPVDRLTF
-632 ALQVSVK
+632 LQSSLER
-639 QYDHNMATATAQ
+639 YDRDTATVSGQ
-651 VEMLEQELGPDL
+651 VEMLAQELGDTI
-663 PSEVGLEAAR
+663 PSEADLESARMQRDSAAADLAHAQDEATAAR
-673 AARETAATD
+673 RSKD
-682 FARAQE
+682 DL
-688 NLAAVRRG
+688 LA
-696 KDELLTR
+696 R

-710 LARKEQVTRLLST
+710 LKRKDEVTRLLST

-740 SSGILEQLLV
+740 SGGILEQLLV
-750 TANDHLQV
+750 TANDHLGI
-758 LSKGRFDLL
+758 LSKGRFELL
-767 LDAGDQMMVQDS
+767 LDEGDQMMVQDS

-829 DQTTVQGVADVLESL
+829 DETTVQGVADVLESL

-870 TNQGGSAHIARREMV
+870 TNQNGSAHIARREMP

>member
-1 MRIRTLEVE
+1 MRIQTLEVE
-10 NFMPYRDAFT
+10 NFMPYRDQPP
-20 LDFGDMSLFAIVG
+20 LDFRDLSLFAIVG

-65 NIISRGAKQFHVA
+65 NIISRGAKQFHVG

-87 YRIIRQGT
+87 YKIIRQGT
-95 TMREDV
+95 AMREDV
-101 QVFKDGDQIK
+101 QVFKDGNQLK
-111 DLLKKKDVD
+111 QLLKKKDAD
-120 RYIEDTLLHMSF
+120 RYIEETLLHMNF

-175 KAAGAHAAVLMGELG
+175 KAAGAHAGTLMGELG
-190 GLDHDLAGIDQS
+190 GLEHDLAGIDQN
-202 TITGEAIGLLDHAV
+202 TITEEAMGLLDHAV
-216 TDAEHQ
+216 ADAGHQ
-222 VVLLQEQLKA
+222 ASLLQEQLKA
-232 CELTLAMI
+232 RELALAMM

-247 RQLAKLQEQLVT
+247 RQLAKLQGQLAAF
-259 LRARADDIDRDRARL
+259 RARADEINGDRARL
-274 AIGVAL
+274 TTGLVL

-287 ANWGRLAADLEQL
+287 ANWARLATDLEKL
-300 VTDHGKASS
+300 VTARDKASA
-309 AVTAAQRALETAQ
+309 AVIAAQKALEIAQ
-322 ASRADTSLRAG
+322 AVRADTSLRAG

-343 ISSAIER
+343 ISSAIAR

-355 PFAARLDELRHK
+355 PFAARLEELQHK
-367 TDAAAE
+367 TDAAAD
-373 KGKGLEHSIAQLN
+373 KAKVLEHSITQLN
-386 ETMKGQDQHRIQL
+386 GAMKVQDERRTQL
-399 QEALAGARN
+399 QEALAEAHDG
-408 SSTQAD
+408 STQAD
-414 DAFEQARS
+414 DAFERARS
-422 DNATVVV
+422 ENAAVVV
-429 QQGLKPGDTCPVCGH
+429 QQGLRPGDTCPVCGH
-444 VVEELVAHAERLD
+444 VVEELVAHAEHLD
-457 FDRLKTA
+457 FARLKTA

-477 DLADH
+477 DLTEH
-482 EKKLETD
+482 EKKSETD
-489 RVRLEELVRQ
+489 RVRFEELARQ
-499 LTVLKTEGKDDQHE
+499 LTVLKAEDKDDRHE

-525 TIAREGGN
+525 TVARDGSN
-533 NPAVFLRARLT
+533 NPVAFLRARLM

-567 RRKEEDVHTQ
+567 RKKEEDARTQ
-577 LAGLQTK
+577 LAGFQTE
-584 AAALEGQRRQ
+584 AAALEGQHRQ
-594 AEAQYETLQ
+594 AKAQYETLK
-603 RDLLEQAG
+603 RDLLAQASMH
-611 TNGFDSIVSMKAA
+611 GFDSIASMKAA

-632 ALQVSVK
+632 ALQASVRR
-639 QYDHNMATATAQ
+639 YDHDTAAAAAQ

-663 PSEVGLEAAR
+663 PTEADLEAAR

-682 FARAQE
+682 FALAQE
-688 NLAAVRRG
+688 NLATARSSRN
-696 KDELLTR
+696 DLLAR
-703 RAFLADR
+703 RAFLTDR

-750 TANDHLQV
+750 TANDHLYI
-758 LSKGRFDLL
+758 LSKGRFELL
-767 LDAGDQMMVQDS
+767 LDEGDQMMVQDS

-829 DQTTVQGVADVLESL
+829 DETTVQGVADVLESL

-870 TNQGGSAHIARREMV
+870 TNQNGSAHIARREMV

>member
-1 MRIRTLEVE
+1 MRIQTLEVE
-10 NFMPYRDAFT
+10 NFMPYRDPVT
-20 LDFGDMSLFAIVG
+20 LDFRDLSLFAIVG

-65 NIISRGAKQFHVA
+65 NIISRGAKQFHVG

-95 TMREDV
+95 ATREDV
-101 QVFKDGDQIK
+101 QVFKDGDQLNQ
-111 DLLKKKDVD
+111 LLKKKDAD
-120 RYIEDTLLHMSF
+120 RYIEETLLHMNF

-139 ILPQGQFDRFLK
+139 VLPQGQFDRFLK

-167 LDIYERIG
+167 LDIYEHIG
-175 KAAGAHAAVLMGELG
+175 KAAGAHAGMLMGELG
-190 GLDHDLAGIDQS
+190 GLDHDLAGIDQ
-202 TITGEAIGLLDHAV
+202 TAITDEAMGLLDHAV
-216 TDAEHQ
+216 TDAGHQ
-222 VVLLQEQLKA
+222 VALLQEQLKA
-232 CELTLAMI
+232 RELTLAMI

-247 RQLAKLQEQLVT
+247 RQLTKLQGQLAA
-259 LRARADDIDRDRARL
+259 LRAKADEINGDRAHL
-274 AIGVAL
+274 ATGLAL

-287 ANWGRLAADLEQL
+287 ANWARLAAELERL
-300 VTDHGKASS
+300 TDERDKASA
-309 AVTAAQRALETAQ
+309 AVIAAQQALETAQ
-322 ASRADTSLRAG
+322 AVRADTSLRAG

-343 ISSAIER
+343 ISSAIGR

-355 PFAARLDELRHK
+355 LFAARLEELQHR
-367 TDAAAE
+367 TDAATD
-373 KGKGLEHSIAQLN
+373 KGKALEHSITQLN
-386 ETMKGQDQHRIQL
+386 ETMKLQNERRIQL
-399 QEALAGARN
+399 QEALTRARDA
-408 SSTQAD
+408 SMQTE
-414 DAFEQARS
+414 DAFERARS
-422 DNATVVV
+422 DNAAVVV
-429 QQGLKPGDTCPVCGH
+429 QQGLRPGDTCPVCGH
-444 VVEELVAHAERLD
+444 VVEELVAHAEHLD
-457 FDRLKTA
+457 FARLKTV
-464 RDEARKRVEHCQN
+464 RDETRKHVEHCQN
-477 DLADH
+477 DLTEH
-482 EKKLETD
+482 EKKSEAD
-489 RVRLEELVRQ
+489 RVRLEELARQ
-499 LTVLKTEGKDDQHE
+499 LTALKTEDKDDRHE

-525 TIAREGGN
+525 TVAREGSN
-533 NPAVFLRARLT
+533 NPVAFLHARLT

-567 RRKEEDVHTQ
+567 RRKEEDIRTK
-577 LAGLQTK
+577 LTGSQTK
-584 AAALEGQRRQ
+584 AATLEGQRRQ
-594 AEAQYETLQ
+594 AEVQYETLQ
-603 RDLLEQAG
+603 RDLLAQAG
-611 TNGFDSIVSMKAA
+611 THGFDSIASMKAA
-624 VLPADQLV
+624 VLPEGELAS
-632 ALQVSVK
+632 LQASVR
-639 QYDHNMATATAQ
+639 QYDHDTAAAAAQ

-663 PSEVGLEAAR
+663 PSEADLETAR
-673 AARETAATD
+673 ATRETAATD

-688 NLAAVRRG
+688 NLAAARRS
-696 KDELLTR
+696 KDDLLAR

-710 LARKEQVTRLLST
+710 LARKEQATRLLST

-750 TANDHLQV
+750 TANDHLRI
-758 LSKGRFDLL
+758 LSKGRFELL
-767 LDAGDQMMVQDS
+767 LDEDDQMMVQDA

-829 DQTTVQGVADVLESL
+829 DETTVQGVADVLESL

-870 TNQGGSAHIARREMV
+870 TNQSGSAHIARREMA

>member
-1 MRIRTLEVE
+1 MRIQTLEVE
-10 NFMPYRDAFT
+10 NFMPYRDPVT
-20 LDFGDMSLFAIVG
+20 LDFRDLSLFAIVG

-56 IRTENGQRE
+56 IRTESGQRE
-65 NIISRGAKQFHVA
+65 NVISRGAKQFHVA

-95 TMREDV
+95 AMREDV
-101 QVFKDGDQIK
+101 QVFKDGDQLNQ
-111 DLLKKKDVD
+111 LLKKKDAD
-120 RYIEDTLLHMSF
+120 RYIEETLLHMNF

-139 ILPQGQFDRFLK
+139 VLPQGQFDRFLK

-175 KAAGAHAAVLMGELG
+175 KAAGAHTGTLMGELG
-190 GLDHDLAGIDQS
+190 GLDHDLAGIDQN
-202 TITGEAIGLLDHAV
+202 TITDEAMGLLDRTV
-216 TDAEHQ
+216 IDAGHQ
-222 VVLLQEQLKA
+222 VALLQEQLKA
-232 CELTLAMI
+232 RELALAMM

-247 RQLAKLQEQLVT
+247 QQLAKLQGQLAT
-259 LRARADDIDRDRARL
+259 LRARADQITSDRARL
-274 AIGVAL
+274 TTGLAL

-287 ANWGRLAADLEQL
+287 ANWARLAADLERL
-300 VTDHGKASS
+300 ITDGDKASA
-309 AVTAAQRALETAQ
+309 AVIAAQKALETAQ
-322 ASRADTSLRAG
+322 AVRADTSLRAG

-343 ISSAIER
+343 ISSAIAR

-355 PFAARLDELRHK
+355 PFAARLEELQHK
-367 TDAAAE
+367 TDSATDKA
-373 KGKGLEHSIAQLN
+373 KGLEHTVTQLN
-386 ETMKGQDQHRIQL
+386 ETMKVQDERRIQL
-399 QEALAGARN
+399 QEALAGGRDG
-408 SSTQAD
+408 STQAD
-414 DAFEQARS
+414 DAFERARS
-422 DNATVVV
+422 DNAAVVI

-444 VVEELVAHAERLD
+444 IVEELVAHAEHLD
-457 FDRLKTA
+457 FARLKTA
-464 RDEARKRVEHCQN
+464 RDEARKRVEHCQDN
-477 DLADH
+477 LTEH
-482 EKKLETD
+482 EKKSEAD
-489 RVRLEELVRQ
+489 RVRLEELTRQ
-499 LTVLKTEGKDDQHE
+499 LTVLKTEDKDDRHE

-525 TIAREGGN
+525 TVAREGSN
-533 NPAVFLRARLT
+533 NPAAFLRTRLT

-552 TRTAQKTIALQLEEQ
+552 TRTAQKTIALQIEEQ
-567 RRKEEDVHTQ
+567 RRKEEDVRTT
-577 LAGLQTK
+577 LTRFQTE
-584 AAALEGQRRQ
+584 AAALEGQCRQ

-603 RDLLEQAG
+603 RDLLAQAG
-611 TNGFDSIVSMKAA
+611 IHGFDSIASMRTA
-624 VLPADQLV
+624 VLTADQL
-632 ALQVSVK
+632 AGLQVSVR
-639 QYDHNMATATAQ
+639 QYDHDTAAAAAQ
-651 VEMLEQELGPDL
+651 VEMLEQELGPNL
-663 PSEVGLEAAR
+663 PSEADLEAAR

-682 FARAQE
+682 FASAQE
-688 NLAAVRRG
+688 NLTAARRS
-696 KDELLTR
+696 KDDLLAR

-750 TANDHLQV
+750 TANDHLHI

-767 LDAGDQMMVQDS
+767 LDEGDRMMVQDS

-829 DQTTVQGVADVLESL
+829 DETTVQGVADVLESL

-870 TNQGGSAHIARREMV
+870 RNQNGAAHIARREMA